1 MHSKKIIIVGPATPF
16 RGGIATF
23 NERIAVNLNKLG
35 HDAIIINYTTQY
47 PSFLFPGKTQYTIN
61 PPPENL
67 NIKRLLS
74 SINPIT
80 WFKTAKY
87 IRTLN
92 PDLVL
97 LRFWIPFMAPA
108 LGTIGRILM
117 KNKNVKVIGFVDNLI
132 PHEKRIGDTIL
143 SKYFINSC
151 DGFITLSNQVKNEIE
166 NFSSKKCL
174 MSPHP
179 VYDHYGDKAS
189 KIESCKQLNLN
200 TEVHYLLFFGFIRKY
215 KGLDLLIK
223 AFSESQLKT
232 KNYKLLIAGEF
243 YEDEK
248 TYLDLIISLGLK
260 ESIELHSHYIADA
273 DIKFYFGACD
283 LVVQPYRS
291 ATQSGISQLAYHF
304 EKPMVVTNVGGLPEI
319 VKHEETGFVTDVNP
333 SSISDA
339 LIAFFNDDINRFDIA
354 IQQEKKK
361 YSWTYLSET
370 ILDFIQ

>member
-1 MHSKKIIIVGPATPF
+1 MNSKKIIIVGPAHPF
-16 RGGIATF
+16 RGGIAAF
-23 NERIAVNLNKLG
+23 DERMAFDLIKLG
-35 HDAIIINYTTQY
+35 HDVSIINYTTQY
-47 PSFLFPGKTQYTIN
+47 PSFLFPGKTQFTSD
-61 PPPENL
+61 PPPEKL
-67 NIKRLLS
+67 KIKRLLS

-87 IRTLN
+87 IRSQN

-108 LGTIGRILM
+108 LGTIGRLVR
-117 KNKNVKVIGFVDNLI
+117 KNKNAKVIGFVDNLI
-132 PHEKRIGDTIL
+132 PHEKRIGDRLL
-143 SKYFINSC
+143 SKYFIKPC
-151 DGFITLSNQVKNEIE
+151 DGFITLSNQVKGEIE
-166 NFSSKKCL
+166 MFSSKKCL

-179 VYDHYGDKAS
+179 VYDQYGDKSS

-200 TEVHYLLFFGFIRKY
+200 PDTSYILFFGFIRNY
-215 KGLDLLIK
+215 KGLDLLIN
-223 AFSESQLKT
+223 AFSESKLNA

-248 TYLDLIISLGLK
+248 SYGNLITSLNLK

-304 EKPMVVTNVGGLPEI
+304 EKPMIVTNVGGLPEI
-319 VKHEETGFVTDVNP
+319 VKHQQTGFVTDVNP
-333 SSISDA
+333 STISNA
-339 LIAFFNDDINRFDIA
+339 LIDFFKDDIHRFDESIR
-354 IQQEKKK
+354 QEKKK
-361 YSWTYLSET
+361 YSWSYLSET
-370 ILDFIQ
+370 ILDFIK